1 MFFVHYFQAHVSVRS
16 YRRAHHLYDLAR
28 EQTDLVRR
36 IKMTEEEEE
45 EQRREGS
52 AKKSARS
59 YVHRTYELKETTGE
73 NSTTTTLQI
82 PSLSLSLPLCHR

>member
-1 MFFVHYFQAHVSVRS
+1 
-16 YRRAHHLYDLAR
+16 
-28 EQTDLVRR
+28 
-36 IKMTEEEEE
+36 MTEEEEE